1 MWDVN
6 KYYTDAEDRSHE
18 IYMEMAYEKFLA
30 SLGKYEDCCQRTREF
45 IREVGM
51 SVSIGKF
58 DIEQA
63 KKYLA
68 EEAKAQGI
76 YFIDKHALFSQYD
89 YAEYVTEKDK
99 QRDEDVSQLHTSN
112 QIGVKALEASEGKSL
127 SKLYQPSFYDFGMA
141 EEASAEPETHTEEAP
156 STPPAPKQDDD
167 PTQK

>member
-1 MWDVN
+1 MWNPSD
-6 KYYTDAEDRSHE
+6 YEDDRQDRSHE

-30 SLGKYEDCCQRTREF
+30 SLGKYEDCCQRTRDF

-76 YFIDKHALFSQYD
+76 YFIEKHALFSQID
-89 YAEYVTEKDK
+89 HVEYVTAKDK
-99 QRDEDVSQLHTSN
+99 QRDEDVAQLHTSN

-141 EEASAEPETHTEEAP
+141 EEASAEPETHTEDTTA
-156 STPPAPKQDDD
+156 TPPAPKQDD